1 MQLKTNRP
9 PMRVML
15 RRVNKQCHI
24 GATVVFVH
32 VLIAF
37 DSERRNR
44 HRSRQRLF
52 NKRRLDASRT
62 MVYHALLPA
71 RYCKKVSQSG
81 QHLSQHSR
89 RPSKSSCERTT
100 FIYMATAAVNGIEIN
115 YRDTGGDGPVVLFS
129 HGFMMNHT
137 MFDAQLEALAP
148 DYRCVAWDERGF
160 GGTRATGPFTYWD
173 SANDALALLDHLGI
187 KQAVLAGMS
196 QGGFLSMRAALTAP
210 ERVSGLIF
218 IDSAADL
225 DDPETLEGNQK
236 MVHVFANGDDETRS
250 FVFDIV
256 GNMILGDEHLEAEWK
271 PIWAQLDIDQIE
283 LAGATLLGRDDLVDR
298 LGEISC
304 PTLVIHGTEDA
315 AISLDRGYLL
325 ANGVRD
331 SRGVVE
337 VAGAAHAP
345 NMTHPDEVNVA
356 IREFLQSL

>member
-1 MQLKTNRP
+1 
-9 PMRVML
+9 
-15 RRVNKQCHI
+15 
-24 GATVVFVH
+24 
-32 VLIAF
+32 
-37 DSERRNR
+37 
-44 HRSRQRLF
+44 
-52 NKRRLDASRT
+52 
-62 MVYHALLPA
+62 
-71 RYCKKVSQSG
+71 
-81 QHLSQHSR
+81 
-89 RPSKSSCERTT
+89 
-100 FIYMATAAVNGIEIN
+100 MATAAVNGIEIN